1 MLSKPIFS
9 RLTGMPMA
17 DEYKA
22 VGKITETASLALDN
36 ARYTGWFIGNIK
48 KSVIPTT
55 LNILF
60 STLLLFGLQGNVAK
74 GDTPFET
81 IEKKSSPLK

>member
-1 MLSKPIFS
+1 
-9 RLTGMPMA
+9 MA

-36 ARYTGWFIGNIK
+36 SRDTGWFIGNTK

-60 STLLLFGLQGNVAK
+60 STLLLFGLQDNVAK

-81 IEKKSSPLK
+81 IEKNPLSLK